1 MIPPGVEALL
11 AVVMLSELR
20 DQLGAKSDDFLVA
33 VGEKIGE
40 ACALDPGGDAS
51 HLARWMNGVWAELG
65 MGAVVLT
72 PGVRRLE
79 IAHRLPALPPEA
91 VLWRDALPFVIEGIY
106 RSWFHRLDSR
116 GVLGRAA
123 RSGSE
128 LKFVY
133 SD

>member
-1 MIPPGVEALL
+1 MIPPGVETLL
-11 AVVMLSELR
+11 AVALLSELR
-20 DQLGAKSDDFLVA
+20 DQLGARSDDFLVA

-40 ACALDPGGDAS
+40 ACALDAEGDTGQ
-51 HLARWMNGVWAELG
+51 LARWMNGIWAELG
-65 MGAVVLT
+65 MGSVSLM
-72 PGVRRLE
+72 PGARRLE
-79 IAHRLPALPPEA
+79 IAHRLPMLPPEA
-91 VLWRDALPFVIEGIY
+91 VLWRDALPFVIEGVY
-106 RSWFHRLDSR
+106 RSWFHSMDPR